1 MNPWHRMRVHMLTLL
16 CTPHTLQCI
25 HTTPHTVPHKKKK
38 KRRKKTYITTVF
50 YNGYKNHNHGV
61 LFKDLGSKN
70 TLSVP
75 GGVLENVTNTFL

>member
-1 MNPWHRMRVHMLTLL
+1 MYTTHITMYTH
-16 CTPHTLQCI
+16 
-25 HTTPHTVPHKKKK
+25 HTTHRATQEKK

-70 TLSVP
+70 TVTVP